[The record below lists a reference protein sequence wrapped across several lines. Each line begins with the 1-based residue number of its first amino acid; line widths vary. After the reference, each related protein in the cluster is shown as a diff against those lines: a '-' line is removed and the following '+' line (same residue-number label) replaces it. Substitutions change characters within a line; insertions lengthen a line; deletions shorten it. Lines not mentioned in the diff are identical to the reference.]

1 MVTFTGGILTGLA
14 RAAPVSTTFSVKG
27 FEYAFTSTVGSFAG
41 SALAPQDVGTWDTR
55 VVHDPLGSAPTVAI
69 TGGIFAMK
77 TRNVST
83 WSSDSVRGSYTGG
96 TITVLDPGS
105 GCTNQRYRVL
115 GSLGSVAT
123 NTTAGGSGSFDVV
136 LTHHRTS
143 VFGACLTYSAT
154 VVGAVTFS
162 YA

>member
-1 MVTFTGGILTGLA
+1 VVCAGGILSGLA
-14 RAAPVSTTFSVKG
+14 RAAPVSTTFSVRG

-41 SALAPQDVGTWDTR
+41 SALAPQDVGAWDTR

-69 TGGIFAMK
+69 TGGSFAMK

-83 WSSDSVRGSYTGG
+83 WAGDSVSGAYTGG
-96 TITVLDPGS
+96 AITVLDPGS

-123 NTTAGGSGSFDVV
+123 NTTVGGSGSFDVV

-143 VFGACLTYSAT
+143 VFGPCVTYRAT
-154 VVGAVTFS
+154 VAGAVSFS